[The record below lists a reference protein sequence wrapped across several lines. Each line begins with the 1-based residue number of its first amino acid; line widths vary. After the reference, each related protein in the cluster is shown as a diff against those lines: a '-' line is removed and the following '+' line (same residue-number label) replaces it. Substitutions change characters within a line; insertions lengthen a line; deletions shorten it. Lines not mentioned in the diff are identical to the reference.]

1 MRTGLCDFGTM
12 QEAKFR
18 CAEYSTVYIFS
29 VIQDWFALTLY
40 MKKCLS
46 LYEVF
51 YFIPSY
57 IAQASK
63 NLSIIYLFSATVK
76 QTLVKNGPKIIIEGI
91 ENPWWNRKK
100 QSYIG
105 SRIPDAFLQG
115 NEYHDSQSDSGR
127 CGREGSEKPRA
138 FF

>member
-1 MRTGLCDFGTM
+1 
-12 QEAKFR
+12 
-18 CAEYSTVYIFS
+18 
-29 VIQDWFALTLY
+29 

-63 NLSIIYLFSATVK
+63 NLSIIYLLSAMVK

-105 SRIPDAFLQG
+105 
-115 NEYHDSQSDSGR
+115 
-127 CGREGSEKPRA
+127 
-138 FF
+138 